1 MAEAHSDAENLSI
14 RCPGCGQR
22 FKVGVELRDRMVECG
37 TCEHRFRVNDEVILR
52 TKKFYP
58 GENRKRS
65 LDGFSRVPKT
75 MVSAQATFQTVQYSE
90 EPVKA
95 AVIEPASPLRLVLG
109 FGAVAVIV
117 MVALMLIFGGSPGGV
132 LYGTVVS
139 KRLMLAGFT
148 AVLAGALLIAANP
161 GARGKAVMGALAAA
175 VGLFSLPFV
184 FTQGNKPVASVT
196 DGALP
201 ARPVVV
207 KAAADELTES
217 EEMVALK
224 QEIGYDPLAREIARF
239 KSSPGSAGRGAAGI
253 WLRGLQEYHRL
264 QIKDYIIRNSGADP
278 SSHMYPRPPDYLMV
292 VSGVT
297 EDLAELARLCERF
310 GEVRR
315 IIEPLRVVEVKVDN
329 SRFVEG
335 PQDKLSNPADPAFY
349 ELNRRELESIDLERA
364 RRTVV
369 RLAAA
374 EPKLYR
380 KDIARRMQQLIREG
394 DLALRDETAKALLV
408 WSEPGD
414 GSEEVVR
421 AAVKEIDEGGHDVPE
436 SLVKFL
442 VVRGDLAIIPV
453 IDGLWSRDF
462 TRWEDL
468 YGAMG
473 PAIEDSVIA
482 RYPKASVT
490 LRMSAARLLGRVGT
504 AKSVPVLEQSREES
518 TPEVRVLIDRAL
530 AAIQARQ

>member
-1 MAEAHSDAENLSI
+1 
-14 RCPGCGQR
+14 
-22 FKVGVELRDRMVECG
+22 
-37 TCEHRFRVNDEVILR
+37 
-52 TKKFYP
+52 
-58 GENRKRS
+58 
-65 LDGFSRVPKT
+65 
-75 MVSAQATFQTVQYSE
+75 
-90 EPVKA
+90 
-95 AVIEPASPLRLVLG
+95 
-109 FGAVAVIV
+109 
-117 MVALMLIFGGSPGGV
+117 
-132 LYGTVVS
+132 
-139 KRLMLAGFT
+139 
-148 AVLAGALLIAANP
+148 
-161 GARGKAVMGALAAA
+161 
-175 VGLFSLPFV
+175 
-184 FTQGNKPVASVT
+184 
-196 DGALP
+196 
-201 ARPVVV
+201 
-207 KAAADELTES
+207 
-217 EEMVALK
+217 MVALK

-315 IIEPLRVVEVKVDN
+315 IIEPLRIVEVKVDN

-468 YGAMG
+468 YGALG